1 MAELFVVTSLY
12 DEDLKPLAN
21 IPLKRAVL
29 PKQEAIRRIAN
40 AIFQK
45 DNVLSLDVDFDEI
58 KYEKRAFYLDLAE
71 TALNE
76 LLRG

>member
-1 MAELFVVTSLY
+1 MAELFVVTTLY
-12 DEDLKPLAN
+12 DEDLKPLAS
-21 IPLKRAVL
+21 IPLKKSVL

-71 TALNE
+71 TTLNE

>member
-1 MAELFVVTSLY
+1 MAELFVVTTLY
-12 DEDLKPLAN
+12 DEDLKPLAS
-21 IPLKRAVL
+21 IPLKKSVL